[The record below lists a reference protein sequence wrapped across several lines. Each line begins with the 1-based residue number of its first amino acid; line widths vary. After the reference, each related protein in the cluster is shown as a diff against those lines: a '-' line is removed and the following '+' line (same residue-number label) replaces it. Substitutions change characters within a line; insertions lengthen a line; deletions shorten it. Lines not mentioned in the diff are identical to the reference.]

1 MKWDVYCGILNIEA
15 VLEWLA
21 SSIEK
26 NDLKHQSPEERWKN
40 IESEEIA
47 EENH

>member
-1 MKWDVYCGILNIEA
+1 MV
-15 VLEWLA
+15 
-21 SSIEK
+21 SIKYRK
-26 NDLKHQSPEERWKN
+26 NDLKPQSPEERWKN